1 MSQLTICIIICVLT
15 AISYILEKIPMGT
28 TALISMLA
36 FVLTGCL
43 DPATAASYF
52 GNTNGIMMLAMLVV
66 AAGFNR
72 TQFVR
77 KCSSSVNRIAKGSLT
92 MMMAGY
98 ILVAIV
104 LSQFIQ
110 SSLVV
115 FGIMAPMLT
124 ASCEEMG
131 ISPSKVMF
139 PLSIACIA
147 TVSAFPLGSGAT
159 QFAEL
164 NGYLEANAYTE
175 YTVGLLDPMKA
186 RFPMV
191 IFVAVYCIF
200 FATKVAPAKPV
211 VAIAGVEA
219 KKKEQRAALAPFQER
234 CGYIIFILVT
244 LGLILQSRLGIDAWV
259 ICVAGAVAMVL
270 TGVLSEA
277 EAIASMNMKIG
288 FLFVGSLAMGGA
300 LTQTGAGEVIGAA
313 LASVVGSLNNPYL
326 MGLAFFIIP
335 FLLTQIMMNRT
346 VMLIFIPIAILA
358 CKSMGANPVGVIILT
373 QTACLS
379 SFMTPMATPA
389 VPMCM
394 AVGGYDLKSTI
405 KQSIIPAICLTVIS
419 VGWIMTVFPMF

>member
-15 AISYILEKIPMGT
+15 AISYIVAKIPMAL
-28 TALISMLA
+28 TALISMML

-52 GNTNGIMMLAMLVV
+52 GNTNAIMMLSMFVV
-66 AAGFNR
+66 AAGFNK
-72 TQFVR
+72 TQFIK
-77 KCSSSVNRIAKGSLT
+77 KCSLSVNKISRGSLT
-92 MMMAGY
+92 TMMVGY

-115 FGIMAPMLT
+115 FGIMAPMLA
-124 ASCEEMG
+124 ASCEQMK

-139 PLSIACIA
+139 PLVVACIA

-164 NGYLEANAYTE
+164 NGYLEANNYTE
-175 YTVGLLDPMKA
+175 FTVGLLDPMKA

-191 IFVAVYCIF
+191 ILVAIYCIF
-200 FATKVAPAKPV
+200 IAAKLAPEKPV
-211 VAIAGVEA
+211 VNITEMESKKDQKEA
-219 KKKEQRAALAPFQER
+219 LPPFKEK

-244 LGLILQSRLGIDAWV
+244 VALILQNFLGLESWV
-259 ICVAGAVAMVL
+259 ICLVGALAMVL
-270 TGVLSEA
+270 TGVLSDK
-277 EAIASMNMKIG
+277 EAISSINWPIG
-288 FLFVGSLAMGGA
+288 FLYIGSMAMGGA
-300 LTQTGAGEVIGAA
+300 LSQTGAGEVVGNA
-313 LASVVGSLNNPYL
+313 LADVVRGLDNPYL
-326 MGLAFFIIP
+326 IGLVFFIVP

-358 CKSMGANPVGVIILT
+358 CKSMGANPVGIIILT

-389 VPMCM
+389 IPMCM
-394 AVGGYDLKSTI
+394 AAGGYDLKAML
-405 KQSIIPAICLTVIS
+405 KQSALPAVLLTIVA
-419 VGWIMTVFPMF
+419 VGWIMTIYPLY

>member
-77 KCSSSVNRIAKGSLT
+77 KCSSSVNRIARGSLT

-131 ISPSKVMF
+131 ISPSEVMVLL
-139 PLSIACIA
+139 PSACDG
-147 TVSAFPLGSGAT
+147 AFPLGSGAT
-159 QFAEL
+159 QIAER

-394 AVGGYDLKSTI
+394 AVGGYDLKSLV
-405 KQSIIPAICLTVIS
+405 KQSIIPAIFLTIIS

>member
-77 KCSSSVNRIAKGSLT
+77 KCSSSVNRIARGSLT

-147 TVSAFPLGSGAT
+147 TVSAFP
-159 QFAEL
+159 
-164 NGYLEANAYTE
+164 
-175 YTVGLLDPMKA
+175 
-186 RFPMV
+186 
-191 IFVAVYCIF
+191 
-200 FATKVAPAKPV
+200 
-211 VAIAGVEA
+211 
-219 KKKEQRAALAPFQER
+219 
-234 CGYIIFILVT
+234 
-244 LGLILQSRLGIDAWV
+244 
-259 ICVAGAVAMVL
+259 
-270 TGVLSEA
+270 
-277 EAIASMNMKIG
+277 
-288 FLFVGSLAMGGA
+288 
-300 LTQTGAGEVIGAA
+300 
-313 LASVVGSLNNPYL
+313 
-326 MGLAFFIIP
+326 
-335 FLLTQIMMNRT
+335 
-346 VMLIFIPIAILA
+346 
-358 CKSMGANPVGVIILT
+358 
-373 QTACLS
+373 
-379 SFMTPMATPA
+379 
-389 VPMCM
+389 
-394 AVGGYDLKSTI
+394 
-405 KQSIIPAICLTVIS
+405 
-419 VGWIMTVFPMF
+419 